1 MENNLILP
9 ISRKRPSAEE
19 CLEHRWLA
27 ATDFMI
33 KKRERTIFFTDRLK
47 QFSEEYH
54 AIKAAEAKKSE
65 TTTQSTAG
73 SPRQLLRSNSIQ
85 EELLTTF

>member
-1 MENNLILP
+1 
-9 ISRKRPSAEE
+9 
-19 CLEHRWLA
+19 
-27 ATDFMI
+27 MI
-33 KKRERTIFFTDRLK
+33 KKRERTVFFTDRLK

-54 AIKAAEAKKSE
+54 SLKAAEAKQSE
-65 TTTQSTAG
+65 AATQPAAS